1 LKFEFESNFNAARYC
16 KPQAHLSEPHA
27 SPTTAHLHR
36 PRALPAA
43 APALL
48 LCVAR
53 PRRPPLPLSFS
64 LCASTATPP
73 HASFAFPSIVRHRP
87 KRITLP
93 PAPRRG
99 VTIRI
104 RHRGRWIW
112 SRPHRRLPL
121 SVSAITGHLP
131 LHFLRISPYSCL
143 HGVTGVSSGHR
154 RPPLIAAFRHPID
167 EPSLR

>member
-1 LKFEFESNFNAARYC
+1 LNLNQISTPPVTVSPRPTC
-16 KPQAHLSEPHA
+16 Q
-27 SPTTAHLHR
+27 SPTPPLPPPTSTGHAPYR
-36 PRALPAA
+36 PLP
-43 APALL
+43 PALL

-64 LCASTATPP
+64 LFASTATPP

-99 VTIRI
+99 ITIRI

-143 HGVTGVSSGHR
+143 HGVTGASSGHR

-167 EPSLR
+167 ESSLR